1 MLFLLAIAA
10 PRDYYICNF
19 TCPSNESWS
28 ACRSERCSAPALPE
42 DLCSGGEEPAASAEL
57 VAGPGACEA
66 YAVDAG
72 SFKERCG
79 ICTALSR
86 AALAAAT
93 SGAAEEDA
101 ALCAA
106 AASATAAS
114 ELPPLRT
121 CRLDP
126 SACASLLEQLQEATC
141 PHAAQM
147 IRAGASRA
155 AVLWKAQQLC
165 GERLRQR
172 HNTTLFEATT
182 CEAPREVGLRVMAIS
197 ACVAAAVFSVQV
209 FARG

>member
-1 MLFLLAIAA
+1 MVGGVGCAPVHTHTHSMLFLLALAA

-155 AVLWKAQQLC
+155 AVLWKARAHHTRPRPTAASRLDGPASPAHARAA
-165 GERLRQR
+165 GEVLGR
-172 HNTTLFEATT
+172 
-182 CEAPREVGLRVMAIS
+182 
-197 ACVAAAVFSVQV
+197 
-209 FARG
+209 